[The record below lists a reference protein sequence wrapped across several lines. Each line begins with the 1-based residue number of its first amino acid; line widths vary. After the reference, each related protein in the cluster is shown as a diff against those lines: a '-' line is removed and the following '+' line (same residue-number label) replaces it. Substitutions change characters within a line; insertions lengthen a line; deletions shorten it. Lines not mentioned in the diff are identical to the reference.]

1 MKIQF
6 ETDFIIRHVFQ
17 PVYTLG
23 GRLLAVEIQ
32 SRFNSRDGALAMPAE
47 IGVNL
52 LPSAQRT
59 ALFYEQLAVIEACAD
74 WFIMHQVLLSINI
87 DDTLAGLLLQDN
99 ELRQR
104 LRRQPFIVIEISE
117 SFPQLSAG
125 KNNETIR
132 RLSEFFT
139 LWLDDFG
146 SGQAT
151 LAPLYDG
158 LFSYVKV
165 DKRFYWQLFS
175 HPGSDTVMDSLLR
188 NINLLCKGI
197 IVGGIENKAYFNH
210 LDRAGV
216 LGLQGFLWPAVGAE
230 QLDTLREIPSEFIV
244 AGSPDNKK
252 P

>member
-23 GRLLAVEIQ
+23 GRLLAVDIQ
-32 SRFNSRDGALAMPAE
+32 SRFNSQDGALAMPTE

-52 LPSAQRT
+52 LPAAQKA
-59 ALFYEQLAVIEACAD
+59 ALFYEQLALIEAWAD
-74 WFIMHQVLLSINI
+74 WFIMHQVLLTINV
-87 DDTLAGLLLQDN
+87 DEALATLLLQDN

-117 SFPQLSAG
+117 SFPRLSDG

-132 RLSEFFT
+132 RLSENFT

-151 LAPLYDG
+151 LTPLYDG
-158 LFSYVKV
+158 LFSYVKI
-165 DKRFYWQLFS
+165 DKRFYWRLFS
-175 HPGSDTVMDSLLR
+175 YPGSDTVLDSLLR

-197 IVGGIENKAYFNH
+197 IVSGIENKAYFNR

-216 LGLQGFLWPAVGAE
+216 LGLQGFLWPAVEAE
-230 QLDTLREIPSEFIV
+230 RLDTLRTIPTEFIT
-244 AGSPDNKK
+244 AGAPDNE
-252 P
+252 